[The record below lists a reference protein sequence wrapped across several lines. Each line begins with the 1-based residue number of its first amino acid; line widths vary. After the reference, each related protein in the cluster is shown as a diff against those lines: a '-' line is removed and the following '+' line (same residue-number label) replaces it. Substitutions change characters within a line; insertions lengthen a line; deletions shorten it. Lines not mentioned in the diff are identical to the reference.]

1 MPQESIRLHQDMD
14 MLNIYP
20 KIREQGQRARQ
31 QGKRRDEN
39 PYRFNGG
46 SGKLAKQAA
55 WTTGWMLE
63 DKKAQK

>member
-1 MPQESIRLHQDMD
+1 

-63 DKKAQK
+63 DKKAQE